1 MICMKNMP
9 KPLLMKDL
17 IIETKEFFKEL
28 KKSINYCFLLQTKMT
43 YIFKNLENNKP

>member
-1 MICMKNMP
+1 MKNMP

-28 KKSINYCFLLQTKMT
+28 EKSINYWFSLQTKMT
-43 YIFKNLENNKP
+43 YIRYTYWNYNYVF